1 MVKRARDRRPVR
13 EDAEGANLSCTH
25 CARNFLTRPSLHR
38 HRSIFHGTTSVNFE
52 RHQKRRHNNLI
63 ENVEADEEAQVVDN
77 AEENNVE
84 ADEEAQVVD
93 NAEENTEA
101 NEEAKAEGANVE
113 DDGEELFGEE
123 DCVFLC
129 EEPSPGNAVSEQLD
143 QCLREKITSQHEIAI
158 KFCKIASDCGL
169 THPQQDMV
177 LTFLQHNL
185 TNLHMLPR
193 TARSVRKRAHA
204 AFEDTGGQF
213 LNESMKEHQ
222 LDVSAVDPRHPKLT
236 FVYR

>member
-52 RHQKRRHNNLI
+52 RHQKRRHNNHI

-129 EEPSPGNAVSEQLD
+129 EEPSPENAVSEQLD

-158 KFCKIASDCGL
+158 KFCKLASDCGL